1 MQDFLLPPPWRSPV
15 SLAGSVPATG
25 LALSLQ
31 RHSYHVI
38 AWALVNGKGAAKE
51 QGNYGTGARSR
62 LQLLR
67 LPQSPH
73 PVWRQP
79 QQFNLLHTLEIMWP
93 QVIGPT
99 LGCSTSS
106 LGGGELPESL
116 LLTGDRQPGPVRRY
130 STWRA
135 NSLQLGGS
143 RYRMTYPP
151 TPRSRPAYILQR
163 G

>member
-1 MQDFLLPPPWRSPV
+1 MGKELPKSKEIMGRGP
-15 SLAGSVPATG
+15 GPAFSFC
-25 LALSLQ
+25 AF
-31 RHSYHVI
+31 
-38 AWALVNGKGAAKE
+38 
-51 QGNYGTGARSR
+51 
-62 LQLLR
+62 
-67 LPQSPH
+67 PQSPH

-151 TPRSRPAYILQR
+151 TSPQPPGIHPSERVSSWPSELGLKQYRVLRRAGSSLLT
-163 G
+163 